1 MTKMFKN
8 LIDLFTKPQDEI
20 KPTTD
25 EVGILALSALFIRIA
40 RLDGNF
46 DISEREKIKELVKNR
61 FQLGEEKTEYILARA
76 AKLESQS
83 NDNVQFTKIIKESIA
98 YEERFSLL
106 KDCWLLVMADGT
118 RTYEEDGF
126 MRLFCSLL
134 GLSDKDNAI
143 ARQFISK
150 GEKSN

>member
-1 MTKMFKN
+1 MFKD
-8 LIDLFTKPQDEI
+8 LINLFTKPKDQVKQSFDRM
-20 KPTTD
+20 
-25 EVGILALSALFIRIA
+25 EVLALTAIFIRIA
-40 RLDGNF
+40 KLDGTF
-46 DISEREKIKELVKNR
+46 DINEREKIKELIIKR
-61 FQLGEEKTEYILARA
+61 FEFNEENTENVLNMAAR
-76 AKLESQS
+76 LEGQS
-83 NDNVQFTKIIKESIA
+83 NDNVQFIKVIKESIA
-98 YEERFSLL
+98 YEERFNLL
-106 KDCWLLVMADGT
+106 KDSWILVMADGK